1 MGQLSPQGYPRMGA
15 RVAVAG
21 NRASPVQAFP
31 TVVPAGGP
39 RLAAGPDAPQA

>member
-31 TVVPAGGP
+31 TVVPAGGA
-39 RLAAGPDAPQA
+39 AAGCWT